1 MTARMMTRS
10 GGATLAN
17 RIQELP
23 DPYRGNAIEW
33 LQLCTQ
39 TKMIDLERDIDNFL
53 ETLPPPVRAK
63 FIFQT
68 GKLLEKALFYFGR
81 S

>member
-1 MTARMMTRS
+1 MATRTISGS
-10 GGATLAN
+10 GGAVLAD

-39 TKMIDLERDIDNFL
+39 RQMNDLERDIEKFL
-53 ETLPPPVRAK
+53 ETLNPDVRAK

-68 GKLLEKALFYFGR
+68 GKLLEKALFYFG
-81 S
+81 

>member
-1 MTARMMTRS
+1 MPMRMMTRS
-10 GGATLAN
+10 GGATLAD
-17 RIQELP
+17 RIRELP

-39 TKMIDLERDIDNFL
+39 TQLTDLENDIENFL
-53 ETLPPPVRAK
+53 DTLNPAVRAK

-68 GKLLEKALFYFGR
+68 GKLLEKALFYFGG

>member
-1 MTARMMTRS
+1 MATRMMS
-10 GGATLAN
+10 KLGSETLAG
-17 RIQELP
+17 RIQALP

-39 TKMIDLERDIDNFL
+39 TKMVDLEADIESFL
-53 ETLPPPVRAK
+53 KTLTPTVRAK

-68 GKLLEKALFYFGR
+68 GKLLEKAIFYFGK